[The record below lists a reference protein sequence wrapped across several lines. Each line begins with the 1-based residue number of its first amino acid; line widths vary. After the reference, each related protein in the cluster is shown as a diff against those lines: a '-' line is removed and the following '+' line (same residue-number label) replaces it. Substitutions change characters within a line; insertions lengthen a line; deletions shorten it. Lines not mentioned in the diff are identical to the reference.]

1 MDVSAA
7 REWIERAACLV
18 EATAVPAGRIRGQ
31 GRENHLHLAEIARNN
46 AEISFPRLCDGMQPV
61 IYHGF
66 LCIVMELSISLILP
80 AVVYVRKP

>member
-7 REWIERAACLV
+7 REWIERIARLL
-18 EATAVPAGRIRGQ
+18 EATVVPAGRIRGRS
-31 GRENHLHLAEIARNN
+31 RENHLHLAEIARNG
-46 AEISFPRLCDGMQPV
+46 AAISFSRLCDGMQPV

-66 LCIVMELSISLILP
+66 LCIVVELSIALFLP